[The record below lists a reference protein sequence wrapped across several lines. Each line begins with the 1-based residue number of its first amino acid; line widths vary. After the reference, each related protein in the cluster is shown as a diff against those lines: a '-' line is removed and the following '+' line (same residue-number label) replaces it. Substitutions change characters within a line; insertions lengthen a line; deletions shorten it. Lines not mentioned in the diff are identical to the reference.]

1 MNYQNTLEMIE
12 HDGILPVKIFHYVRT
27 GKIPAGVVMPHW
39 HQDLE
44 LDYMIDGAALMKIGS
59 RAIEVESG
67 QMLLINSGDIHSSY
81 HSAKGE
87 ERESYTVLY
96 DLSFLRKY
104 CPQVDRIRFCETFSE
119 EQSRHIRGILDEMVR
134 LEQEQ
139 GRVGIDLYRLKITIS
154 GMQIFTYLAEH
165 CVEEFPISCHPNGR
179 KFENVNRA
187 INYLHEHYDRSITLR
202 ETAENCGLDEAYL
215 SRSFHE
221 LTGECFHDY
230 LQIMRLDHAYL
241 MLLENP
247 SCTVTEAAFQ
257 SGFPNLKSFISTF
270 RHYYG
275 DTPGK
280 HFRGSTSG

>member
-12 HDGILPVKIFHYVRT
+12 HDGILPVKIFHYVRN
-27 GKIPAGVVMPHW
+27 GRIPAGVVMPHW

-81 HSAKGE
+81 HSARGE

-104 CPQVDRIRFCETFSE
+104 CPQVDKIRFCETFSE
-119 EQSRHIRGILDEMVR
+119 EQSRCIRGILDEMVR

-139 GRVGIDLYRLKITIS
+139 GKGGIDLYRLKITIS
-154 GMQIFTYLAEH
+154 GMRIFTYL
-165 CVEEFPISCHPNGR
+165 VEQCIAEFPVSCHPNGR

-187 INYLHEHYDRSITLR
+187 INFLHEHYDRSVTLR
-202 ETAENCGLDEAYL
+202 ETAKSCGLDEAYL

-221 LTGECFHDY
+221 LTGERFHDY

-241 MLLENP
+241 MLLNNP

-275 DTPGK
+275 ETPGK
-280 HFRGSTSG
+280 HFRVS